1 MKKLSLAVLVFL
13 LLYSVYFDLKIG
25 TLPSAK
31 AEPVPVQAASSEQPI
46 EQEHQSFKEIQVQP
60 GETMLTILE
69 KLHNG
74 SFPVSIEK
82 AVKDFEQLNDGISA
96 HDIKADQT
104 YRFPFYQ

>member
-1 MKKLSLAVLVFL
+1 MKKFSIAVLVFL

-31 AEPVPVQAASSEQPI
+31 AEPVPVQAAPSEQSP
-46 EQEHQSFKEIQVQP
+46 EQGIQAYREIRVQP

-82 AVKDFEQLNDGISA
+82 AVTDFEALNDGISA